1 MKKLLG
7 ILVLGLLW
15 CNQAISIEEKY
26 LQQLPGL
33 FRNLQVCTVYYK
45 FLARSVER
53 ATDLTVEQKQYAIN
67 MHSLSKEAEV
77 KTWVYAT
84 ELNKY
89 QMFDIKI
96 KDIQNNAENIYNNL
110 LKASGGDYSKTDI
123 LKERYEEPCGE
134 LIHTKHISTYDFF
147 AINENETKLFIEAN
161 KSLFSEFT
169 VTYDF
174 SLKTPNEQLDNS
186 PKKLTASN
194 VSELVKN
201 SKSLKGKKL
210 FCRYSDDELDIG
222 LDFKTKNKVQIVAI
236 NEDEERIITFNGKY
250 NAMSDTVK
258 INFKDIYN
266 EDKKI
271 LINRK
276 NLTIKYSPESS
287 CYVLK
292 KGESVKDKLEI
303 ILNKIIAEKSSENKF

>member
-1 MKKLLG
+1 M
-7 ILVLGLLW
+7 
-15 CNQAISIEEKY
+15 
-26 LQQLPGL
+26 
-33 FRNLQVCTVYYK
+33 
-45 FLARSVER
+45 
-53 ATDLTVEQKQYAIN
+53 
-67 MHSLSKEAEV
+67 
-77 KTWVYAT
+77 
-84 ELNKY
+84 
-89 QMFDIKI
+89 
-96 KDIQNNAENIYNNL
+96 
-110 LKASGGDYSKTDI
+110 
-123 LKERYEEPCGE
+123 
-134 LIHTKHISTYDFF
+134 
-147 AINENETKLFIEAN
+147 
-161 KSLFSEFT
+161 
-169 VTYDF
+169 
-174 SLKTPNEQLDNS
+174 
-186 PKKLTASN
+186 
-194 VSELVKN
+194 KN